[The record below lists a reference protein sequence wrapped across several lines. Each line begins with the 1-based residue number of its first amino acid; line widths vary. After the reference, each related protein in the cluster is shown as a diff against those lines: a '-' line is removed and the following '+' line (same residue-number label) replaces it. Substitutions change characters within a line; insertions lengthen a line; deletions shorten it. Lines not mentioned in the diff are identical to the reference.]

1 MSGVF
6 DGLGGNLAL
15 GLGVALSFSN
25 LAYCF
30 LGVLLGTVVGVIP
43 GIGALAAISM
53 LFPITFHLD
62 PTAALI
68 MLAGIWY
75 GSTYGGS
82 TAAILLNIPGT
93 PSTAV
98 TALDGYPMSRNGRG
112 GVALLMST
120 VASFAG
126 GSVGI
131 LLMML
136 FSPLITQYALSFGAA
151 EYFALMVLGL
161 VAASTISEG
170 SAVKGLAMVVLG
182 IAFGTVGM
190 DIYTGAERF
199 TFGSMGLLDGIS
211 LVALAMGIFGVAEII
226 ASRSQMDHKTLDRTS
241 VSLSAMKP
249 TREDVRRSIP
259 AMIRGSAIGSFFGTL
274 PGTGPSVA
282 AFIAYA
288 AEKRS
293 SRDPSRFGKGT
304 IEGVMAPESA
314 NNAADQTAFIP
325 TMTLGIPGSP
335 TMALLLGALIIHGIS
350 PGPQLMTTQPDLF
363 WGLVMS
369 FWIGNL
375 LLLILNIPLVGLWV
389 RLLLIPYHLLYPAVL
404 MFICIGVYTVN
415 NTAFDVWLVAAFGA
429 IGYLMRLLGF
439 QAAPLLLGFVL
450 GPLMEEHVR
459 RALLI
464 SRGDPMTFIER
475 PISCTILVATLL
487 LLVWSGVGAL
497 RKRRA
502 ADAPAV
508 PALADE

>member
-1 MSGVF
+1 MDFF
-6 DGLGGNLAL
+6 DGLGSNLAL
-15 GLGVALSFSN
+15 GLGVALTFSN
-25 LAYCF
+25 IAYCF
-30 LGVLLGTVVGVIP
+30 VGVLLGTIVGVLP

-75 GSTYGGS
+75 GANYGGS

-93 PSTAV
+93 PATAV
-98 TALDGYPMSRNGRG
+98 TALDGYPMSRSGRA

-120 VASFAG
+120 VASFVG

-136 FSPLITQYALSFGAA
+136 FSPLIAKYALSFGAA
-151 EYFALMVLGL
+151 EYFSLMVLGL
-161 VAASTISEG
+161 VAASTISDG

-190 DIYTGAERF
+190 DIYTGVDRF
-199 TFGSMGLLDGIS
+199 TFGTMGLLDGIS
-211 LVALAMGIFGVAEII
+211 LVALAMGLFGVAEVI
-226 ASRSQMDHKTLDRTS
+226 ATLRQAGHRTLKPS
-241 VSLSAMKP
+241 SITFRAMKP
-249 TREDVRRSIP
+249 TRDDVRRSIP
-259 AMIRGSAIGSFFGTL
+259 AVARGSAIGSFFGTL

-288 AEKRS
+288 VEKRS
-293 SRDPSRFGKGT
+293 GKDQTRFGKGA

-325 TMTLGIPGSP
+325 TMTLGIPGSA
-335 TMALLLGALIIHGIS
+335 TMALMLGALIIHGIA
-350 PGPQLMTTQPDLF
+350 PGPQLITAEPELF

-369 FWIGNL
+369 FWIGNVL
-375 LLLILNIPLVGLWV
+375 LLVLNIPLIGIWV

-415 NTAFDVWLVAAFGA
+415 NSAFDVWLVALFGA
-429 IGYLMRLLGF
+429 IGYLLRLLNF
-439 QAAPLLLGFVL
+439 PAAPILLGFVL
-450 GPLMEEHVR
+450 GPLMEENMR

-475 PISCTILVATLL
+475 PISGTILVATLL
-487 LLVWSGVGAL
+487 LLLWSCIGVI
-497 RKRRA
+497 RRIRSFA
-502 ADAPAV
+502 
-508 PALADE
+508 